1 MKFKGFIGVA
11 VLFIIIQFVPVQ
23 RNTKENYQS
32 SYSIPSDSPTKA
44 EVTAILQTACWDCHS
59 NQTVYPWYNKIAPIS
74 WYLARHINNGKK
86 HLNFDNWNDYDP
98 AKQIHKSEE
107 IIEVIEENEMPLY
120 SYTLLH
126 PEAKLSE
133 EQKAILIQYFSNT
146 P

>member
-1 MKFKGFIGVA
+1 M
-11 VLFIIIQFVPVQ
+11 
-23 RNTKENYQS
+23 
-32 SYSIPSDSPTKA
+32 
-44 EVTAILQTACWDCHS
+44 LQTACWDCHS

-107 IIEVIEENEMPLY
+107 IIEVIEENEMPIF

>member
-1 MKFKGFIGVA
+1 MKYKGLTVVA

-32 SYSIPSDSPTKA
+32 SFSIISDSPIKA
-44 EVTAILQTACWDCHS
+44 EVTAMLQTACWDCHS

-86 HLNFDNWNDYDP
+86 HLNFDNWNDYDL
-98 AKQIHKSEE
+98 AKRAHKGEE
-107 IIEVIEENEMPLY
+107 IIEVIEENEMPLF

-126 PEAKLSE
+126 PDAKLSE
-133 EQKAILIQYFSNT
+133 EQKEILIQYFSHT

>member
-23 RNTKENYQS
+23 QNTSENYQS
-32 SYSIPSDSPTKA
+32 SFKPTGYSPIQA
-44 EVTAILQTACWDCHS
+44 EVTAILQKACWDCHS
-59 NQTVYPWYNKIAPIS
+59 NQTAYPWYNKIAPIS

-86 HLNFDNWNDYDP
+86 HLNLDSWNDYDP
-98 AKQIHKSEE
+98 AKRAHKNEE
-107 IIEVIEENEMPLY
+107 IIEVIEENEMPLF

-126 PEAKLSE
+126 PDAKLSE
-133 EQKAILIQYFSNT
+133 EQKDILIQYFSHT

>member
-1 MKFKGFIGVA
+1 MKFKGFTGVA

-32 SYSIPSDSPTKA
+32 SFSITSDSPTKA

-86 HLNFDNWNDYDP
+86 HLNFDNWNVYDR

-107 IIEVIEENEMPLY
+107 IIEVIEENEMPIF
-120 SYTLLH
+120 SYTLPH

-133 EQKAILIQYFSNT
+133 EQKAIPIQYFSNT

>member
-1 MKFKGFIGVA
+1 MKFKGLIGVA

-23 RNTKENYQS
+23 QNASENYQS
-32 SYSIPSDSPTKA
+32 SFKPTVNSPIQA

-86 HLNFDNWNDYDP
+86 HLNLDSWNDYDT
-98 AKQIHKSEE
+98 AKRAHKSEE
-107 IIEVIEENEMPLY
+107 IIEVIEENEMPLF

-126 PEAKLSE
+126 PDAKLSE
-133 EQKAILIQYFSNT
+133 EQKDILIQYFSHK

>member
-1 MKFKGFIGVA
+1 MKFKGLFGLLL
-11 VLFIIIQFVPVQ
+11 VLVCIQFIPLQ
-23 RNTKENYQS
+23 KNTTTNYQS
-32 SYSIPSDSPTKA
+32 SFNITSDSPRNA
-44 EVTAILQTACWDCHS
+44 EVIAILKSSCWDCHS

-86 HLNFDNWNDYDP
+86 HLNFDNWNVYDR